1 MYYCGRECQQADWKE
16 HKKTCGA
23 APARPG
29 QAPRQAPSQFICPIT
44 HEIMTDPVTTADGHA
59 YERAAIEQWLRTNDT
74 SPLTGARLPNRNL
87 VTVHPLRQLIAEF
100 NSA

>member
-1 MYYCGRECQQADWKE
+1 
-16 HKKTCGA
+16 
-23 APARPG
+23 
-29 QAPRQAPSQFICPIT
+29 
-44 HEIMTDPVTTADGHA
+44 MTDPVMTADGHA
-59 YERAAIEQWLRTNDT
+59 YERAAIEQWLRANDT